1 MIHGPAALASPGS
14 KLKMLKAE
22 PCSDHLNQTV
32 YLNNILRQLYANS
45 SLRSTGVHCAELEFI
60 DPAHPV
66 ELQTPFGNLS
76 PVWLLVGFPGGSEGK
91 ESAGIAGDT
100 GGSGSTP
107 GSGRSP
113 GEGSPR
119 FLSLLTSTSSPSFL
133 FLLCNKQSSLSSSGL
148 RAGVQSLRKAARV
161 SSTRVS

>member
-22 PCSDHLNQTV
+22 PCSDHLNQIV

-45 SLRSTGVHCAELEFI
+45 SLRSTGIHCAELEFI

-91 ESAGIAGDT
+91 ESACNAGD
-100 GGSGSTP
+100 P
-107 GSGRSP
+107 GLISELERSP
-113 GEGSPR
+113 GEEMAT
-119 FLSLLTSTSSPSFL
+119 LSCILAFGIPWTE
-133 FLLCNKQSSLSSSGL
+133 
-148 RAGVQSLRKAARV
+148 
-161 SSTRVS
+161 